1 MNAAADRM
9 PAGELC
15 AALEASAREWLA
27 GEAHHGGL
35 AASACAHLVQAL
47 ARDLERLFGAVRDA
61 KTPLRELPEAV
72 RCAALLEQ
80 RWRRQAQRLLT
91 RLRADRD
98 LLADVLGGPRGAVV
112 AIDTGLS
119 DPHAGGATVL
129 RLRDAQGHG
138 VMYKPRSLA
147 LDAAWF
153 LAVERLRE
161 RGLPLARQPRCV
173 PRDGYGWVEHR
184 ERVACRDAPEV
195 LSYAQ
200 GAGATLALA
209 WLLGACDLHDGN
221 LLATPEGPVLL
232 DLETLLQPDRD
243 AVPGPLAD
251 SVLRAGLLPQLE
263 FDAALRPAD
272 VGALGGLFGG
282 LSNGNYDFE
291 AGADAVGEVPVA
303 QRPDAGA
310 LAQAVCAG
318 FARVAEAV
326 RADPQLLGG
335 IPGGWQGLP
344 VRLVLRDT
352 RIYLDVL
359 RRSLQPAWLRS
370 EAARK
375 DMLRESLTVATVD
388 RASLRQAITQE
399 LADLEALDVPVL
411 HALSDGTGL
420 WPEANP
426 AGAKPLFARSG
437 CEALAGRLGR
447 LAADGELRAQLA
459 LIRASFAA
467 RAASLSGPVEELAPR
482 PFMATEPPW
491 DDTACDA
498 SVADLLA
505 TLDAQAV
512 WARDGP
518 VTWLAPVP
526 GRHGWAIAPLG
537 ADAEHGR
544 WGIACFLAA
553 AAPSARPR
561 VAQRARDLALAA
573 LHDAA
578 TPSKVWTTRP
588 TPAAR
593 AHLARVL
600 HATGASLRERGLCRA
615 AQSLIAPG
623 DNDRQLAAD
632 RAGSDGAARLLLA
645 RLDLRVEHDARAW
658 GDAVAAALHAFVRE
672 TASARAVRLAWS
684 AAALAVLRA
693 RLGGA
698 APDPEPLALASLAA
712 LPAGEALPV
721 DLQLAWLRMSAE
733 LPTLAP
739 RERLQAALQ
748 DAAQAGL
755 PALDG
760 MQAGTMCVAD
770 RLLAAHAILGWQPAL
785 AMARGLAAAML
796 ARAGGADGLVTLPGG
811 VRGAPVPGLAMGLAG
826 IGLVLLR
833 LRHPAGFPGWRAAG

>member
-9 PAGELC
+9 QAGELC

-27 GEAHHGGL
+27 GEADRGGL

-47 ARDLERLFGAVRDA
+47 ARDLERLFAALRDGKA
-61 KTPLRELPEAV
+61 PLRELPEAV
-72 RCAALLEQ
+72 RCAGLLEQ

-91 RLRADRD
+91 RLQADRA
-98 LLADVLGGPRGAVV
+98 LLADVLGGPRGAIV

-119 DPHAGGATVL
+119 EPHAGGATVL

-153 LAVERLRE
+153 TVVERLRE

-173 PRDGYGWVEHR
+173 PRDGYGWVEHK
-184 ERVACRDAPEV
+184 ERVACRDAAQV

-200 GAGATLALA
+200 GAGGTLALA

-243 AVPGPLAD
+243 PAPGPLAD

-310 LAQAVCAG
+310 LADAVCTG

-326 RADPQLLGG
+326 RSDPQLLLGTTG
-335 IPGGWQGLP
+335 AWQGLP

-352 RIYLDVL
+352 RIYLDIL

-370 EAARK
+370 DTARQ

-420 WPEANP
+420 WPEASP
-426 AGAKPLFARSG
+426 AAKPLFARSG

-447 LAADGELRAQLA
+447 LSADAELRAQLA

-467 RAASLSGPVEELAPR
+467 RAASLSIPVEELAPR
-482 PFMATEPPW
+482 PFTASEPPW

-498 SVADLLA
+498 AVAGLLA

-512 WARDGP
+512 WAPDGS

-526 GRHGWAIAPLG
+526 GRHGWAIASLG

-573 LHDAA
+573 LHDASRPA
-578 TPSKVWTTRP
+578 AAWTTRP

-615 AQSLIAPG
+615 AQSLVAPG
-623 DNDRQLAAD
+623 ANDRQLAAD

-645 RLDLRVEHDARAW
+645 RLDLQVEHDARAW

-684 AAALAVLRA
+684 AAALALLRA

-721 DLQLAWLRMSAE
+721 ELQLAWLRMSAE
-733 LPTLAP
+733 LPALAP
-739 RERLQAALQ
+739 RERMQAALQ

-760 MQAGTMCVAD
+760 MQAGAMCVAD

-796 ARAGGADGLVTLPGG
+796 ARADGANGLVTLPGG
-811 VRGAPVPGLAMGLAG
+811 VRGATVPGLAMGLAG